1 MRFGGNAGWPGAAGT
16 AGAVMGAPGFAPR
29 FGIGRPL
36 RLPGSP
42 NWLSSGAIGTDAGTL
57 SWPCGTVP
65 TREFIGAIGVVAAG
79 AETAGAESAGAETAG
94 FGASIDAAFCK
105 N

>member
-29 FGIGRPL
+29 FGIGRLL

-65 TREFIGAIGVVAAG
+65 TREFIGADIGVVGCCGRVSDALVV
-79 AETAGAESAGAETAG
+79 GAESGRR
-94 FGASIDAAFCK
+94 
-105 N
+105 

>member
-29 FGIGRPL
+29 FGIGRLL

-42 NWLSSGAIGTDAGTL
+42 SWLSSGAIGTEAGTL

-65 TREFIGAIGVVAAG
+65 TREFIGCVRLLGRVSDALAVGAGAAGVVAA
-79 AETAGAESAGAETAG
+79 A
-94 FGASIDAAFCK
+94 
-105 N
+105 